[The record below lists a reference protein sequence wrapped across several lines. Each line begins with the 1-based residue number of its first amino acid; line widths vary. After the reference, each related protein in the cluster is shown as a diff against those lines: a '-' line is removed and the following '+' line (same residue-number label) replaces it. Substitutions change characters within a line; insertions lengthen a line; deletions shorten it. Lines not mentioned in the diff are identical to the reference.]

1 MSPSLRRRLVAIAV
15 GSLTITGG
23 SLVLGACG
31 GGTAAGPVV
40 TANTTAA
47 PGGGAGPSGGTGPG
61 GRRGGFDPAQLAQ
74 VRMCLSAA
82 GITLP
87 TPRPF
92 PSGSARPSRGARP
105 SGGFGRGGGFGGV
118 LQSPEAQAALKA
130 CGIALPTRR
139 AGRSGA
145 PGGAAPSA
153 STASTAA
160 S

>member
-15 GSLTITGG
+15 GSLTVTGG

-40 TANTTAA
+40 TAATTAAA

-74 VRMCLSAA
+74 ARACLSAA

-92 PSGSARPSRGARP
+92 PSRSARPSRGARP
-105 SGGFGRGGGFGGV
+105 SGGLGRGGGLGGV

-130 CGIALPTRR
+130 CGIALPMRR

-153 STASTAA
+153 STAA